1 MCRTRVV
8 QVVVGLCLVCLGW
21 VSFVGAQSDRP
32 DVETAAL
39 EEKVARFFEEVSAG
53 TTQNAYQQLL
63 AGSSLLKEKEA
74 LKTLAEKTAELKDKY
89 GEYRRPEKIVGK
101 RVGVDVVLL
110 KYLYKCE
117 RFPVVWHVTFYRP
130 PPRGADGGVE
140 TGGNWEVIA
149 VRFDTDLESLAR

>member
-1 MCRTRVV
+1 
-8 QVVVGLCLVCLGW
+8 VGLGW
-21 VSFVGAQSDRP
+21 ASFVGAQSDQP
-32 DVETAAL
+32 DVEIAPL
-39 EEKVARFFEEVSAG
+39 EEKVARFFEEMSAG
-53 TTQNAYQQLL
+53 PPLGAYQQLL
-63 AGSSLLKEKEA
+63 AGSWLAKEKDG

-89 GEYRRPEKIVGK
+89 GECRRPEKIVAK

-117 RFPVVWHVTFYRP
+117 RSPVVWHVTFYRP
-130 PPRGADGGVE
+130 PSRGAAGGVE